1 MIAQRRGSDP
11 NSVANSQSFVTRHIK
26 LVWDVDF
33 EARKIVGSATLAFK
47 WLDKQDR
54 TIRLDCSRLEIKS
67 VTYNGKGLDFQVD
80 EQASQFGGMLSV
92 AVPADHERF
101 DFIDICIE
109 YETGAG
115 CTALQW
121 LRPEQTAGKMHPY
134 LFSQCQ
140 AIHARSMLPCQD
152 TPAVKATYT
161 ACVSLPSPL
170 AVVMSANRR
179 QVIQADDPSTN
190 KFYFEQTMPV
200 PVRGLN
206 TRRSSSSPQ

>member
-1 MIAQRRGSDP
+1 MIAQRKSNDP

-26 LVWDVDF
+26 LIWNVDF

-47 WLDKQDR
+47 WVDKQDT
-54 TIRLDCSRLEIKS
+54 TIKLDCSHLHIKT
-67 VTYNGKGLDFQVD
+67 VTYNGKGLDFHVD
-80 EQASQFGGMLSV
+80 ERASQFGGMLSV
-92 AVPADHERF
+92 TAPAGHERF

-109 YETGAG
+109 YETGTQ

-161 ACVSLPSPL
+161 ACVSVVKPL
-170 AVVMSANRR
+170 TVVMSANRR
-179 QVIQADDPSTN
+179 QVIQADDPLMN
-190 KFYFEQTMPV
+190 KFYFEQTLPI
-200 PVRGLN
+200 PVRRHSFIHPYLA
-206 TRRSSSSPQ
+206 